1 MTELKGGCLCG
12 AVRFEI
18 RIEQPA
24 VVGHCYCVDCRKSSG
39 TAHCTHVVAPADGFT
54 VTGATTSYER
64 AADSGNIVARHFC
77 PTCGSP
83 VYSTN
88 EGMPGLVFPRA
99 SCLDDPDAVTPQ
111 MSVYT
116 SRAPGWDPADPD
128 LPAFPLMANEKA
140 KEIAENASG

>member
-1 MTELKGGCLCG
+1 MSELQGGCLCG

-18 RIEQPA
+18 RTEQPLVA
-24 VVGHCYCVDCRKSSG
+24 GHCYCLDCRKSSG
-39 TAHCTHVVAPADGFT
+39 TAHCTHVVAPAADFV
-54 VTGATTSYER
+54 VTGTTTSYER
-64 AADSGNIVARHFC
+64 AADSGNVVARHFC

-88 EGMPGLVFPRA
+88 DGMPGLVFLRA

-111 MSVYT
+111 MSVYA
-116 SRAPGWDPADPD
+116 SRAPGWDAVDPD

-140 KEIAENASG
+140 KEIAASASG